1 MPEKRLSRWGI
12 GPKTFVPSIT
22 YTIAAWAVT
31 RAWPG
36 VLRFGAAPRLFETVG
51 AVLIAMGLALW
62 LSGAITVMRAYGRDQ
77 LVTSGPY
84 ALVRHPVYAGWI
96 TMVFPG
102 LALVCRSWPML
113 LAPFVAYA
121 IFKSR
126 VHVEDEYLERR
137 FGRPYLDYRVRVR
150 EVLPIPRF
158 GRNG

>member
-1 MPEKRLSRWGI
+1 MTEKRLSRWGI
-12 GPKTFVPSIT
+12 GPKTFVPSMA
-22 YTIAAWAVT
+22 YAIAAWVAT
-31 RAWPG
+31 NTWPEVFRIRSMSG
-36 VLRFGAAPRLFETVG
+36 FLETIG
-51 AVLIAMGLALW
+51 AVLAAMGLLLW

-102 LALVCRSWPML
+102 LALLCRSWPML

-121 IFKSR
+121 VFKSR

-137 FGRPYLDYRVRVR
+137 FGQPYLDYRARVR

-158 GRNG
+158 GRKG